1 MTNNPIKDI
10 ETMMLHYGFKPSQ
23 LTQERLKFRFDLLQE
38 EVNELMQAR
47 IDKNAPEVVDALIDI
62 CVIALGT
69 LHLAGCDVNHAWAE
83 VQKANMAKL
92 KGTKPGRPSDGWDLY
107 KPLNW
112 KSPNHDTN
120 VGNLPTLL

>member
-1 MTNNPIKDI
+1 MNNPIQDI
-10 ETMMLHYGFKPSQ
+10 ATMMAHYGFKPEQ
-23 LTQERLKFRFDLLQE
+23 LTKDRLEFRFSLLQE
-38 EVNELMQAR
+38 EIDELNQSR

-69 LHLAGCDVNHAWAE
+69 LQLCGCDVNKAWTQ
-83 VQKANMAKL
+83 VQQANMAKL

-112 KSPNHDTN
+112 SAPNHDEN